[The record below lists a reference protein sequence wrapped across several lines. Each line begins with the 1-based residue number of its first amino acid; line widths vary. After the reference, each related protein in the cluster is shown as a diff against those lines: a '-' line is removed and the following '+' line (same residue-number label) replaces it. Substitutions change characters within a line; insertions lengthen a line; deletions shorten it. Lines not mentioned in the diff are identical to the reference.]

1 MATSVMDL
9 AQKFACHLHAI
20 AAADRSG
27 NAPFPQQRQQRQ
39 QLRLLRCH
47 IRHFSCISL
56 RAFNTKKSIL
66 TTVTRKLVSTTT
78 ENLLHWFER
87 TLCLLVR
94 LKRCICHGA
103 LNLGGECPDAGSSPS
118 AFQPHRIPPFSALP
132 PTPFH
137 RPSPRAFQPH
147 RVPPFSVLFTRFHRP
162 SPRAF

>member
-118 AFQPHRIPPFSALP
+118 AFQPHRIPPFSVLF
-132 PTPFH
+132 TRFH
-137 RPSPRAFQPH
+137 RPSPLAFQPH